1 MAGGLTES
9 PDKGR
14 RPQGLVVR
22 MHRFSNRQL
31 FAAAVL
37 IWGTTW
43 FAITFQVASYPPEAG
58 VAWRFA
64 IAGAVVLASCL
75 LRSESLRVPW
85 RGHARLALQGSL
97 MFGLSYICVYHAE
110 RHVVS
115 GLVAVGFSASP
126 LVAGLGARW
135 AFGTPV
141 TGRFL
146 LGGLLGLAGIAL
158 IFWPEFGQRTAGAD
172 TSLGASFVAAALL
185 MSAVGSLTASR
196 NRLHGLPFW
205 PAMGYAMLYGAGTS
219 ALVALVSG
227 RMALPPVDAAWWISL
242 LYLSLAGSV
251 LAFACF
257 LTLQERLGPGPT
269 GTIGV
274 MTPLVALL
282 VSLGFEDYR
291 PGLLTLAGAM
301 LAVLGNVLMLRPR
314 R

>member
-1 MAGGLTES
+1 
-9 PDKGR
+9 
-14 RPQGLVVR
+14 
-22 MHRFSNRQL
+22 MHRFANWQL

-43 FAITFQVASYPPEAG
+43 FAITFQVAAFPPELA
-58 VAWRFA
+58 VALRFA
-64 IAGAVVLASCL
+64 IAGSVVLAACL
-75 LRSESLRVPW
+75 LHGEPLRVRW
-85 RGHARLALQGSL
+85 RGHARLVLQGSL

-135 AFGTPV
+135 AFGTPAS
-141 TGRFL
+141 GRFL
-146 LGGLLGLAGIAL
+146 LGGLIGIAGIAL
-158 IFWPEFGQRTAGAD
+158 IFWPEFGRATAGAD
-172 TSLGASFVAAALL
+172 TSLGAGFVVAALL

-205 PAMGYAMLYGAGTS
+205 PAMGYAMLYGAGTC

-227 RMALPPVDAAWWISL
+227 RMALPPTDAAWWISL

-274 MTPLVALL
+274 MTPLIALC
-282 VSLGFEDYR
+282 VSIGFEAYR
-291 PGLLTLAGAM
+291 PGLLTLAGAV

>member
-1 MAGGLTES
+1 
-9 PDKGR
+9 
-14 RPQGLVVR
+14 
-22 MHRFSNRQL
+22 MHRFANWQL

-37 IWGTTW
+37 VWGTTW
-43 FAITFQVASYPPEAG
+43 FAITFQVAAFPPEL
-58 VAWRFA
+58 
-64 IAGAVVLASCL
+64 VLAGCL
-75 LRSESLRVPW
+75 LRGEALRVPW
-85 RGHARLALQGSL
+85 RGHLRLAVQGSL

-135 AFGTPV
+135 AFGTPASA
-141 TGRFL
+141 RFL
-146 LGGLLGLAGIAL
+146 LGGLIGIAGIAL
-158 IFWPEFGQRTAGAD
+158 IFWPEFGRSTAGED
-172 TSLGASFVAAALL
+172 TMLGAGFVLAALL

-205 PAMGYAMLYGAGTS
+205 PAMGYAMLYGAGTC

-227 RMALPPVDAAWWISL
+227 RMALPPADAAWWISL

-274 MTPLVALL
+274 MTPLIALC
-282 VSLGFEDYR
+282 VSIGFEAYR
-291 PGLLTLAGAM
+291 PGLLTLAGAV